1 MSFWKDFQE
10 YIYRYQPGEEIR
22 RADLTKEFPEM
33 AKGRQGSTLDTYRRM
48 MTVLG
53 VLDDTGKPGV
63 YTRGYVT
70 LPPVY
75 TKSYAEEKLKDF
87 YVYVP
92 NCLLDHANAQDWDQ
106 RDLHDWAFWERMVW
120 QHFKPKSLLD
130 EFYRGNKVDHDPNSL
145 GFRAY
150 RVMCWNAV
158 AGTFGTCVNVLDK
171 INWKFEKA
179 DELFHKAILE
189 AFQK

>member
-10 YIYRYQPGEEIR
+10 YIYKYQPGEEIR

-48 MTVLG
+48 FTVLG
-53 VLDDTGKPGV
+53 VLDDIGVPGV
-63 YTRGYVT
+63 YKRGYVT
-70 LPPVY
+70 LPSVY
-75 TKSYAEEKLKDF
+75 SKSYAEERLKDF

-92 NCLLDHANAQDWDQ
+92 DCLLHCVQGVDSMDAHN
-106 RDLHDWAFWERMVW
+106 WAFWERVVW
-120 QHFKPKSLLD
+120 QHFKPKTLLE
-130 EFYRGNKVDHDPNSL
+130 EFYRGSRVEHDPNSL

-158 AGTFGTCVNVLDK
+158 TKSFGTCVNVLNRV
-171 INWKFEKA
+171 NWEYEKA
-179 DELFHKAILE
+179 DEVFTKAILQ